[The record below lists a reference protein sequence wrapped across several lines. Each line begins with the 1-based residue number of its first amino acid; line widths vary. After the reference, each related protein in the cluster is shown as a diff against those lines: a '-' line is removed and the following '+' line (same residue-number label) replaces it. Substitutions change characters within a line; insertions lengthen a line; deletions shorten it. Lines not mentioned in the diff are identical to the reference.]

1 MAARGAKMSK
11 HNMNVDVGGTFADGF
26 FVYDGEMQ
34 NCIEGAGPL
43 SFERMGDTLR
53 CFPTEHP

>member
-1 MAARGAKMSK
+1 MSK

-43 SFERMGDTLR
+43 SFERMGDTLH